1 MKREVIKIVFVITER
16 LVPQRVVAKS
26 LSRFLSNFNVI
37 FILDGESSGDFLIF
51 LGLAAIRAISEP
63 EKKASKV
70 RHKKKIII

>member
-26 LSRFLSNFNVI
+26 LSRFLSSFSVI
-37 FILDGESSGDFLIF
+37 FILDGESSDDFLIF

-63 EKKASKV
+63 EKKASTI
-70 RHKKKIII
+70 RHSKKMTM